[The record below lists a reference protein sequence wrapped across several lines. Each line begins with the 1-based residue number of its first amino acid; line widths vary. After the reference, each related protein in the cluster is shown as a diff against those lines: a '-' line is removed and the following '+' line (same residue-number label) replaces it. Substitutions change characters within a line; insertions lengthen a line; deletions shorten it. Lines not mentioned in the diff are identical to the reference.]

1 MFRKKRTSGRS
12 QEKKIIKRKGK
23 GTMSNRNDSNKHVP
37 SSGQPK
43 KSIVIRILVL
53 IVAAL
58 MFLGAIII
66 PFWASGTFNY

>member
-1 MFRKKRTSGRS
+1 MSGKTNGNKRV
-12 QEKKIIKRKGK
+12 E
-23 GTMSNRNDSNKHVP
+23 

-43 KSIVIRILVL
+43 KSIVLRIIVL

>member
-1 MFRKKRTSGRS
+1 
-12 QEKKIIKRKGK
+12 
-23 GTMSNRNDSNKHVP
+23 MSNRNDSNKHVP

-43 KSIVIRILVL
+43 KSIVLRILVL

>member
-1 MFRKKRTSGRS
+1 
-12 QEKKIIKRKGK
+12 
-23 GTMSNRNDSNKHVP
+23 MSNRNDSNKHVS

-43 KSIVIRILVL
+43 KSIVLRILVL

>member
-1 MFRKKRTSGRS
+1 
-12 QEKKIIKRKGK
+12 
-23 GTMSNRNDSNKHVP
+23 MSNRNDGNKHVS

-43 KSIVIRILVL
+43 KSIVLRILVL

-66 PFWASGTFNY
+66 PFWASNRMRGCN